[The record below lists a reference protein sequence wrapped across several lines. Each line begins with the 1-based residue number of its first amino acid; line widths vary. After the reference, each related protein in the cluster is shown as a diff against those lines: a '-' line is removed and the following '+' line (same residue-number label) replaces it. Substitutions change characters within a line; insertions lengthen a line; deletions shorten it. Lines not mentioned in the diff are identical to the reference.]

1 VDDWDKA
8 SSSHLSKLE
17 ACDFQLGESRDF
29 PLSPAEEEILSRI
42 RSDWGEML
50 KQAKQENN
58 STAAALK
65 RLLALIGGEGADAP

>member
-1 VDDWDKA
+1 
-8 SSSHLSKLE
+8 
-17 ACDFQLGESRDF
+17 
-29 PLSPAEEEILSRI
+29 
-42 RSDWGEML
+42 ML

>member
-1 VDDWDKA
+1 
-8 SSSHLSKLE
+8 LE